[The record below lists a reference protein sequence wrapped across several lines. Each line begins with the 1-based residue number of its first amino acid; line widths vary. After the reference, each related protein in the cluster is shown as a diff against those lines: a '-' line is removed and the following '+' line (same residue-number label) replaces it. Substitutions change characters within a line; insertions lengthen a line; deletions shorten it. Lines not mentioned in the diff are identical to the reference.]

1 MLRTLLSILLGLV
14 IGTAI
19 GLYLGWVQFPVEYIN
34 SPASLLAQQYKDE
47 YTVMIAKGFLAD
59 RDGLG
64 AIQRLSVL
72 GVDNVPD
79 YVQRTAERFIT
90 NSREIQSIR
99 HLIALSEGL
108 GRTSPLFEQY
118 RAVEVPGQGQ
128 P

>member
-1 MLRTLLSILLGLV
+1 MLRTLLSILLGLI
-14 IGTAI
+14 IGIAL

-47 YTVMIAKGFLAD
+47 YTVMIARGFQAD
-59 RDGLG
+59 RDSLG
-64 AIQRLSVL
+64 AIQRLNVL

-108 GRTSPLFEQY
+108 GRTSPLFDQY
-118 RAVEVPGQGQ
+118 RAVEVPGSSQ

>member
-1 MLRTLLSILLGLV
+1 MLRTLLSILFGII
-14 IGTAI
+14 IGIVI

-47 YTVMIAKGFLAD
+47 YTIMIARGFLAD
-59 RDGLG
+59 RDALG
-64 AIQRLSVL
+64 AVQRLTVL
-72 GVDNVPD
+72 GIDNVPD

-99 HLIALSEGL
+99 HLVALSEGL

-118 RAVEVPGQGQ
+118 REVEIPGQSQ